1 MIKYT
6 AHQLWASF
14 FSLCFLFGL
23 FHLSHASEVQMH
35 FSEKMQN
42 VNPNIVFVRHA
53 LAPGIGDPVEFD
65 INNCSSQRNLDSIG
79 KLQAKALGAFL
90 QKSKIDF
97 DSILSS
103 EWCRCKETSELL
115 NIGDWKTFTGLN
127 SFFEGHVDKKESLQ
141 ILNEKIN
148 SFSQN
153 SLVLMVT
160 HQVVISAVTGVFVPS
175 GGMVFYN
182 SLDGKAEAV
191 PWKSLY

>member
-6 AHQLWASF
+6 AHQLWTLF
-14 FSLCFLFGL
+14 FSLCFLVGV
-23 FHLSHASEVQMH
+23 FHVSHASEVQMR
-35 FSEKMQN
+35 FSDKMQN
-42 VNPNIVFVRHA
+42 INPNIVFLRHA
-53 LAPGIGDPVEFD
+53 LAPGIGDPVGFD
-65 INNCSSQRNLDSIG
+65 IYNCGSQRNLDSAG
-79 KLQAKALGAFL
+79 KLQAKALGSFL
-90 QKSKIDF
+90 RRSKIDF

-115 NIGDWKTFTGLN
+115 NVGDWKTFTGLN
-127 SFFEGHVDKKESLQ
+127 SFFEGHVDKKETLK

-175 GGMVFYN
+175 GGMVLYN
-182 SLDGKAEAV
+182 SAEGRAEV
-191 PWKSLY
+191 VAWDSLY

>member
-23 FHLSHASEVQMH
+23 LHLSHASEVQMH
-35 FSEKMQN
+35 FSEKMQTL
-42 VNPNIVFVRHA
+42 NPNIVFVRHA

>member
-1 MIKYT
+1 M
-6 AHQLWASF
+6 
-14 FSLCFLFGL
+14 
-23 FHLSHASEVQMH
+23 
-35 FSEKMQN
+35 
-42 VNPNIVFVRHA
+42 
-53 LAPGIGDPVEFD
+53 
-65 INNCSSQRNLDSIG
+65 
-79 KLQAKALGAFL
+79 GAFL

>member
-1 MIKYT
+1 
-6 AHQLWASF
+6 
-14 FSLCFLFGL
+14 
-23 FHLSHASEVQMH
+23 
-35 FSEKMQN
+35 MQN

>member
-1 MIKYT
+1 MIKHIV
-6 AHQLWASF
+6 HQLWALF
-14 FSLCFLFGL
+14 LSLYFLVGL
-23 FHLSHASEVQMH
+23 FHVSHASEVQMH

-148 SFSQN
+148 SFPQK
-153 SLVLMVT
+153 SLNLMVT

-175 GGMVFYN
+175 GGIVLYN
-182 SLDGKAEAV
+182 SANGRAEVIA
-191 PWKSLY
+191 WESHY